1 MAIYHL
7 SVKPISRSSGRSAT
21 ASAAYRSGKKITDE
35 RTGEIHDYTRKKG
48 VESADI
54 ILPKN
59 APDWAKDRSQL
70 WNAAEL
76 AESRKNA
83 CVAREFEVAL
93 PSELPAEE
101 RRKLAIE
108 FAQEMADSEGCAV
121 DVAIHAPSSKHDNE
135 NYHAH
140 ILRTTRKIEADGLGE
155 KLDTEKAGRKRK
167 DDLEAIRTRWADMT
181 NAALERNGI
190 AARVDHRTLKQQG
203 IDRDPTKHLGPAA
216 TGYERRTGLPSDN
229 RVRQEADKPL
239 ASPHELEHELKDVD
253 RSISNLSGELD
264 AAKAERD
271 RAELAEVIEKGTGDF
286 KARYA
291 AYKAEQEARA
301 AAERQAAEEQQRAVQ
316 QAKDAE
322 AQQKAAQQA
331 KDAADAARA
340 QAEAEAAANERRAAQ
355 IEAFR
360 LSRGRDFDR

>member
-93 PSELPAEE
+93 PRELPAEE

-216 TGYERRTGLPSDN
+216 TGYERRTGLASDN
-229 RVRQEADKPL
+229 RIRQEADKPL
-239 ASPHELEHELKDVD
+239 ARPHEIEHELDLVEQ
-253 RSISNLSGELD
+253 SISKLSGELD
-264 AAKAERD
+264 AEKAKIKKMKEDGIREFHRERL
-271 RAELAEVIEKGTGDF
+271 RAKEAAEVKTEEDKQIEREF
-286 KARYA
+286 
-291 AYKAEQEARA
+291 EQ
-301 AAERQAAEEQQRAVQ
+301 AAERFEKLAEKQL
-316 QAKDAE
+316 KSAE
-322 AQQKAAQQA
+322 
-331 KDAADAARA
+331 
-340 QAEAEAAANERRAAQ
+340 
-355 IEAFR
+355 
-360 LSRGRDFDR
+360 DFDTAMKNKTHPQETKPEIKQYPPIIKRGWGDYGM